1 MYNHPMKRLTRRN
14 FLATAAA
21 ARWAASAP
29 WAAGAPFLAAPLAAA
44 APPARLPIRK
54 AVEFN
59 MLPTMASVADRFQMA
74 RDAGFEAIECPTTPD
89 PSKAEEILA
98 ASRKAGLPIHSVM
111 NAEHWRSPLSS
122 ADPAVVE
129 KSMDGMRTSLHNAKL
144 WDADTVLLV
153 PAVVNPET
161 SYQQAWERSQR
172 QIRKL
177 IPLAEELKVIIAVE
191 EVWNKFLLSPLEF
204 ARYVDEFNSPWVR
217 AYFDIG
223 NVAIQAYPHDWI
235 RTLGKRIVKL
245 HVKDFAF
252 RKRVAEFTPLLEGEI
267 DWKTVHAAL
276 ADIGYKGTATV
287 ELPAGDAAYLKEVN
301 TRFEKIL
308 AG

>member
-1 MYNHPMKRLTRRN
+1 MKRRT

-21 ARWAASAP
+21 P
-29 WAAGAPFLAAPLAAA
+29 WLAAA
-44 APPARLPIRK
+44 SPAHLPIRK
-54 AVEFN
+54 AVEFS
-59 MLPTMASVADRFQMA
+59 MLPASLPVVDRFQLA
-74 RDAGFEAIECPTTPD
+74 RDCGFEAIECPTTPD
-89 PSKAEEILA
+89 NAKAEEMLA
-98 ASRKAGLPIHSVM
+98 ASKAAKLPIHSVM

-129 KSMDGMRTSLHNAKL
+129 KSLEGMRTSLRNAKV
-144 WDADTVLLV
+144 WGADTVLLV

-161 SYQQAWERSQR
+161 TYAQAWERSQR
-172 QIRKL
+172 EIRKL
-177 IPLAEELKVIIAVE
+177 IPLAAELKVIIGIE

-204 ARYVDEFNSPWVR
+204 ARYVDEFNSPWIR

-223 NVAIQAYPHDWI
+223 NVAIQAYPQDWI
-235 RTLGKRIVKL
+235 RTLGGRIVKL

-267 DWKTVHAAL
+267 DWKAVHSAL
-276 ADIGYKGTATV
+276 ADIGYQGTATV